1 MDKFH
6 VAIQEMA
13 DDYLGGTRAGGGV
26 PALAKLLRMREGT
39 LYNQVNPNNEGHSV
53 NVDTL
58 RAMLLATKDCRALDE
73 LERDCGRVAY
83 RLPDFSKIGD
93 VALLEAYSKIH
104 KEAGDVAAN
113 LSQALADGDITI
125 AEAGTIEKE
134 VLEQVAAMME
144 FLERVKAIAK

>member
-6 VAIQEMA
+6 IAIQQMA

-26 PALAKLLRMREGT
+26 PALAKSINVREGT
-39 LYNQVNPNNEGHSV
+39 LYNKVNPTMDGHTL
-53 NVDTL
+53 NVDEF
-58 RAMLLATKDCRALDE
+58 RAALLQTKDFRPLDE
-73 LERDCGRVAY
+73 LERDCGRIAY
-83 RLPDFSKIGD
+83 KLPDFSKIGD

-125 AEAGTIEKE
+125 VEAAQIEKE